1 MTPRNFFLSLA
12 GFALTCVPLLAHA
25 APSHRFNPQ
34 VKPLIFSSAFGPS
47 AFGASTFTSAPRA
60 LPTLATFMMTGS
72 RSNQFQFLAPPSPKC
87 VVPPPVPEP
96 STLLLLGTGI
106 LVLGWGFIRRPRSS
120 VSDRKNG
127 LS

>member
-1 MTPRNFFLSLA
+1 MKLRNFFLSLA
-12 GFALTCVPLLAHA
+12 GFALTCVPALAHA
-25 APSHRFNPQ
+25 APSHRFTQ
-34 VKPLIFSSAFGPS
+34 PLIFSSAFGSS
-47 AFGASTFTSAPRA
+47 AFGASTFMSAPRA
-60 LPTLATFMMTGS
+60 LPTLPTFRMIGA
-72 RSNQFQFLAPPSPKC
+72 RSNQFQFFAPPSPKC

-120 VSDRKNG
+120 ISDRKNG